1 MKYTFLLAIAS
12 SLALASC
19 AETGG
24 GGGGTAGASTQL
36 GPHSAQKFVMV
47 THLGAR
53 TLNENDPNYARNLA
67 LVVTIEQQMAGGQ
80 QEIIARAGAHKDGPH
95 GALITVDG
103 LQVRLTEPVQ
113 ASTTPSKTGEARLT
127 QNVPAAGGKFKT
139 VTAEAILK
147 SPDYQT
153 GNVSVTVPGD

>member
-1 MKYTFLLAIAS
+1 
-12 SLALASC
+12 
-19 AETGG
+19 
-24 GGGGTAGASTQL
+24 
-36 GPHSAQKFVMV
+36 
-47 THLGAR
+47 
-53 TLNENDPNYARNLA
+53 
-67 LVVTIEQQMAGGQ
+67 
-80 QEIIARAGAHKDGPH
+80 
-95 GALITVDG
+95 VDG

-113 ASTTPSKTGEARLT
+113 ASTTPAKTGEARLT